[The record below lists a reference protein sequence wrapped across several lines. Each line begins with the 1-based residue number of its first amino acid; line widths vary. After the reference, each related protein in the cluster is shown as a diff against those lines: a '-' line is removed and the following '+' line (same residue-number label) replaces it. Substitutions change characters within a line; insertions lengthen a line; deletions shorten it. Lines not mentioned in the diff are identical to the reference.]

1 MTILKV
7 KQYGVLEITSKAK
20 ILEIKSKRSHETK
33 FLKLT

>member
-20 ILEIKSKRSHETK
+20 ILEISKRSHETK